1 MNRAIEDS
9 TRGKI
14 LKTPGMF
21 LSPVGNLS
29 HISILYATIIFT
41 IFEYMKTGDK

>member
-14 LKTPGMF
+14 LKTPGML
-21 LSPVGNLS
+21 LSPVGNLP
-29 HISILYATIIFT
+29 HISILYINNNSEGSDRYD
-41 IFEYMKTGDK
+41 FE